1 MHSPRDRSADA
12 ERAEG
17 DAGQLFYGRSAKC
30 RRGRIAAGLL
40 LGDAGRGWMVE
51 RLARAACTR
60 ARASVIAG
68 GEVKGEGELPRSAFD
83 RGRVSP
89 PPRNFFR
96 ISSPAPLC
104 EPPTMARAL
113 QFGGDFR
120 LMCARTSTSVLGTA
134 ADACSARSRS
144 RVATVIARVHAHARF
159 NALSI
164 NTGVHRAL

>member
-17 DAGQLFYGRSAKC
+17 DVGQLFYGRSAKC

-40 LGDAGRGWMVE
+40 LGDAGRGWVVE
-51 RLARAACTR
+51 RLAR

-68 GEVKGEGELPRSAFD
+68 GEVEEGGELPRSAFD
-83 RGRVSP
+83 RGRIFP

-104 EPPTMARAL
+104 EPLTMARAL
-113 QFGGDFR
+113 QFGGGFPPYVRAYIDER
-120 LMCARTSTSVLGTA
+120 PRDGGRCMLRALALARRRRNRA
-134 ADACSARSRS
+134 RARSRA
-144 RVATVIARVHAHARF
+144 V
-159 NALSI
+159 
-164 NTGVHRAL
+164 